1 MTLNVAEIFA
11 SIKVAL
17 SLNIYFSNERTPKT
31 VK

>member
-17 SLNIYFSNERTPKT
+17 SLKLLLSQTKELLKL
-31 VK
+31 